1 MKNTKITATEIDYT
15 NIMNDQTEFKQRIIA
30 EMMMKNKE
38 DITK

>member
-30 EMMMKNKE
+30 EMMKNKE